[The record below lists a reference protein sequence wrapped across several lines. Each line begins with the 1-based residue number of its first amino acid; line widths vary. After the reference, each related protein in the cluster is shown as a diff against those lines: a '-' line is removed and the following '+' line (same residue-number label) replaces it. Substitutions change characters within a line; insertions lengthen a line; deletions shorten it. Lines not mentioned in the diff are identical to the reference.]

1 MMSFY
6 CLQGTK
12 SGTFKDKMNK
22 LKILYIQEA
31 YKTSTKPK
39 EAFSLVGK
47 NSYVN

>member
-22 LKILYIQEA
+22 LKILYIQKD